1 MSRLERLV
9 WCCTVNPANAPLTS
23 QRKQATSGKQR
34 DRHPFNEQQRIGT
47 SANHNLQQPLQR
59 STRISTRLAPRRMS
73 GRMRWFR
80 VMLTTSSDSHAGWMD
95 GKRRL
100 LSPAMVATLSRD

>member
-1 MSRLERLV
+1 
-9 WCCTVNPANAPLTS
+9 VNPANAPLTS

-34 DRHPFNEQQRIGT
+34 DRHPFNEQQRIAASHRHKRKPQPAT
-47 SANHNLQQPLQR
+47 APPEVNSDIDSACAAENVWPH
-59 STRISTRLAPRRMS
+59 
-73 GRMRWFR
+73 

-100 LSPAMVATLSRD
+100 LSLAMVATLSRD